1 VPLFIDV
8 HERLPEGMT
17 ARDIAELRR
26 KDVEVRQRHGVRYLR
41 YWVDEDARKMFCL
54 VDAATA
60 DAVAAVHRE
69 AHSLLADRIFKVKEG
84 S

>member
-17 ARDIAELRR
+17 ARDVAELRR
-26 KDVEVRQRHGVRYLR
+26 RDVEVQQRHGVRYLR
-41 YWVDEDARKMFCL
+41 YWVDEGARKMFCL
-54 VDAATA
+54 VEGPTA
-60 DAVAAVHRE
+60 EAVAAVHRE
-69 AHSLLADRIFKVKEG
+69 GHGLLADRMFKVQEG